1 MSWQPSTEGGVT
13 AVARSPAEAGVAS
26 SASYRRLVAVVWWL
40 AAALMT
46 VHAGWVW
53 TGNGPHSPMRLWSP
67 GAPFAVTLLL
77 AAGIIAVRCVTVRQQ
92 RGAWACFGVSLTL
105 NGLGYLVYD
114 LVSWAGRVPS
124 ASLADFVWAPTL
136 PLFAVGIWLLA
147 RARVGGIRMDVYVGA
162 AAVALLAAAVFAAVL
177 GAQVL
182 AWDADGWTDRLVNLY
197 YPSVDMIVIGSVAAV
212 ATLAGGRLGRAWGLI
227 AAAVVLTV
235 VSDAWL
241 ARLVAESGSGVERID
256 PLWSFAA
263 LLVAAAA
270 WQRPHRLT
278 HRPIG
283 IPELGIPPLCAALA
297 VLMLVAVEFF
307 GWVSAAVV
315 LAAAAA
321 LLAVVR
327 MVILLRVLLDAAEF
341 HRLAI
346 TDDVTELYN
355 RRGFLQGVEE
365 ALSRRSP
372 TAGVRAVLVLDLDRF
387 KDINDGLGHQ
397 TGDSV
402 LAAVATRLSD
412 AAGPDDLIARVSGD
426 EFGVLTT
433 VPAGQPFEMVVERLR
448 ATVRRPLQAGRITL
462 PIDVSIGVAVESDAP
477 AGSPADRALD
487 LLRCADTAMYRAK
500 AERADWARYDAL
512 GSDRQRDALELA
524 GELRTLLTEAPMT
537 PPLAGG
543 LVAAPGKAECGWL
556 ELHYQPL
563 AAATSLDGARVE
575 ALVRWVHPR
584 YGMVMPDRFVA
595 LAERIGLMPYLTRHV
610 LTLALD
616 QAARWRAAGAR
627 ATVSVN
633 LAASDIAS
641 PTLMEE
647 VLDGL
652 CARGLPPEALTVE
665 ITEQMAIGDLDTGR
679 DALAVLRKAG
689 IGVAIDDFGTGYSA
703 LSYLQ
708 RLPATELKLDR
719 SLTARVVD
727 DQAAA
732 AIVEACVALA
742 HTLGLE
748 VVAEGVETQD
758 QAEALVERGCDWL
771 QGWLYGRPAPA
782 GPLPPA
788 VRFIPSAP
796 GVESVTSPPGSSTLG
811 RGTSAL
817 L

>member
-1 MSWQPSTEGGVT
+1 VT
-13 AVARSPAEAGVAS
+13 TAARPPAESRALA
-26 SASYRRLVAVVWWL
+26 AAPYRRLVTVVWSL
-40 AAALMT
+40 AAALIT

-53 TGNGPHSPMRLWSP
+53 TGNGPGSPVRLWSP

-77 AAGIIAVRCVTVRQQ
+77 AAGVIAVRCVTVSQQ
-92 RGAWACFGVSLTL
+92 RGAWACVATAVAL
-105 NGLGYLVYD
+105 NGLGYVVYD
-114 LVSWAGRVPS
+114 LVSRADRVPS
-124 ASLADFVWAPTL
+124 ASLADFFWALVL
-136 PLFAVGIWLLA
+136 PLFTAGVWLLA
-147 RARVGGIRMDVYVGA
+147 RARVGGIRMGVYVGA
-162 AAVALLAAAVFAAVL
+162 AAVALLVAAVYAATL

-182 AWDADGWTDRLVNLY
+182 AWSADGLTDRLVNLY
-197 YPSVDMIVIGSVAAV
+197 YPSADVVVIGSVAAV
-212 ATLAGGRLGRAWGLI
+212 ATLAGGRLGRAWGLMV
-227 AAAVVLTV
+227 AAVVLTV
-235 VSDAWL
+235 VGDAWL

-256 PLWSFAA
+256 PLWSYAG

-278 HRPIG
+278 HQPMG
-283 IPELGIPPLCAALA
+283 LPELGIPPLCAALA

-307 GWVSAAVV
+307 GWVPAAAV
-315 LAAAAA
+315 LAAVAA
-321 LLAVVR
+321 LLAIVR
-327 MVILLRVLLDAAEF
+327 MVIGLRVLLDAAEF

-346 TDDVTELYN
+346 TDDLTDLYN
-355 RRGFLQGVEE
+355 RRGFLQGMEE
-365 ALSRRSP
+365 ALARKSP
-372 TAGVRAVLVLDLDRF
+372 TAGVRAVLMLDLDRF

-402 LAAVATRLSD
+402 LAAVATRLSG
-412 AAGPDDLIARVSGD
+412 AAGPDDLVARLSGD

-448 ATVRRPLQAGRITL
+448 AAVRRPLLAGRIML
-462 PIDVSIGVAVESDAP
+462 PIDVSIGVAVESDAAAGAP
-477 AGSPADRALD
+477 AVRALD

-500 AERADWARYDAL
+500 AERVGWARYDVL

-524 GELRTLLTEAPMT
+524 GELRSLLSEVSMT
-537 PPLAGG
+537 PAVAGD
-543 LVAAPGKAECGWL
+543 LIATPGKADYGWL

-563 AAATSLDGARVE
+563 AAVTSDDEVRVE

-595 LAERIGLMPYLTRHV
+595 LAERIGLMPYLTRQV
-610 LTLALD
+610 LSLALD
-616 QAARWRAAGAR
+616 QATRWRGAGAM

-641 PTLMEE
+641 PTLMDE

-652 CARGLPPEALTVE
+652 RARGLPPEALTVE
-665 ITEQMAIGDLDTGR
+665 ITEQTAIGDLDTGR
-679 DALAVLRKAG
+679 DALAVLRQAG

-732 AIVEACVALA
+732 AIVQACVDLA

-748 VVAEGVETQD
+748 VVAEGVETQE
-758 QAEALVERGCDWL
+758 QSEALVERGCDWL

-788 VRFIPSAP
+788 VRFTPSAP
-796 GVESVTSPPGSSTLG
+796 GLESVT
-811 RGTSAL
+811 ANI
-817 L
+817 